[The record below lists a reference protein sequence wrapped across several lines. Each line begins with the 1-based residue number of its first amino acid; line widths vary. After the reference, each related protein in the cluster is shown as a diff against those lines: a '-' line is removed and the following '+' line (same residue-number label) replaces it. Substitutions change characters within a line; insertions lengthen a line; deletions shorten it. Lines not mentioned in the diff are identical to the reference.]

1 MNDLR
6 QLNSRDPQAYNIET
20 LATKFHIS
28 HDAVKRILKSK
39 FKPDQDIALRQE
51 NKRYKAMGER
61 QRAFRK
67 HDNNNATTK
76 GSRGGS
82 SPQLP

>member
-1 MNDLR
+1 M
-6 QLNSRDPQAYNIET
+6 A
-20 LATKFHIS
+20 AKFHIS

-39 FKPDQDIALRQE
+39 FKPDQEIARRQE
-51 NKRYKAMGER
+51 DKRYKAMGER

-67 HDNNNATTK
+67 QDNNNATAK

-82 SPQLP
+82 SQQLP